1 MEIIVV
7 ALTGCPW
14 TGVIAAPCGTRV
26 REPGLSLS
34 GAFADG
40 VPPTTGLNLP
50 IMSPGGCSP
59 PLLVLKLLLDNLVN
73 VLPFLSY
80 AGPGLGSEAILIV
93 CSLFKRPSCNA
104 VQNEKLA
111 KQREMKKKFI
121 DFNVTENEL

>member
-111 KQREMKKKFI
+111 KQREMMKKFI

>member
-50 IMSPGGCSP
+50 MMSPGGCCP
-59 PLLVLKLLLDNLVN
+59 PLCVLKLLLDNLVN

-104 VQNEKLA
+104 VENDELVLA
-111 KQREMKKKFI
+111 KR
-121 DFNVTENEL
+121 